1 MKKILTI
8 TILLFLHKYS
18 FGQEKYNPLYPPN
31 TYQNED
37 NPNYWKNKKPYADY
51 WQQDVHYKIKATI
64 NEETDIISAQQIF
77 FNQNLILLNYST
89 IIIKNL
95 NMENMKFK
103 N

>member
-8 TILLFLHKYS
+8 TILLLLHNYS

-37 NPNYWKNKKPYADY
+37 NPNYWKNKKPYTDY

-64 NEETDIISAQQIF
+64 NEETDIISAQ
-77 FNQNLILLNYST
+77 
-89 IIIKNL
+89 
-95 NMENMKFK
+95 
-103 N
+103 